1 MYSMQHGDTRLRA
14 PYVDTLG
21 PPHMP
26 LRISISIGWWGV
38 LVGGDMLCCHLSS
51 GLLTGP
57 LYEEGL
63 DIPLRSLCI
72 DVVLI
77 EYPQQYTSTRCP
89 LKDYPWTTLRS
100 HLG

>member
-1 MYSMQHGDTRLRA
+1 MQHEG
-14 PYVDTLG
+14 LG
-21 PPHMP
+21 GVADHLPLVMP
-26 LRISISIGWWGV
+26 
-38 LVGGDMLCCHLSS
+38 SS

-77 EYPQQYTSTRCP
+77 EYPQQHTSTRCP

>member
-1 MYSMQHGDTRLRA
+1 MLIHHDDSIMDRQSDDTFGLEGYQNINENIR
-14 PYVDTLG
+14 
-21 PPHMP
+21 
-26 LRISISIGWWGV
+26 
-38 LVGGDMLCCHLSS
+38 
-51 GLLTGP
+51 LLTGP

-77 EYPQQYTSTRCP
+77 EYPQQHTSTRCP
-89 LKDYPWTTLRS
+89 LKDYPWTNLRS

>member
-1 MYSMQHGDTRLRA
+1 MEGDNTRLRA

-38 LVGGDMLCCHLSS
+38 LVGGDMLCCHPPT

-77 EYPQQYTSTRCP
+77 EYPQQHTSTRCP